1 MSATKK
7 QRGRSN
13 ATGRNTTERFVALPH
28 YMLRA
33 VAWKTLSPNAKA
45 LLLDVWARHN
55 GSNNGEISYAVREAE
70 EIGLSKDQTARAFRE
85 LTERGFLKLRK
96 LSTFNLKTKEARCW
110 ELTAERYQETPPSK
124 DFMRWSAGAEEQ
136 ASKNKTRSH
145 QRDAQSHQRDTPASH
160 ETKLPV
166 SVAPARP

>member
-1 MSATKK
+1 MSPTKK

-13 ATGRNTTERFVALPH
+13 ATGRNTTERFVAMPH

-45 LLLDVWARHN
+45 LLVEVWARHN
-55 GSNNGEISYAVREAE
+55 GMNNGEISYAVREAE
-70 EIGLSKDQTARAFRE
+70 EIGLSKDRTARAFLE
-85 LTERGFLKLRK
+85 LTARGFLKVRK
-96 LSTFNLKTKEARCW
+96 LSTFNLKSKEARCW
-110 ELTAERYQETPPSK
+110 EVTAERYQENPPTK
-124 DFMRWSAGAEEQ
+124 DFMSWSAGAEEQ

-145 QRDAQSHQRDTPASH
+145 QRDAQSHQCDTPPLRA
-160 ETKLPV
+160 TKLPV